1 MSQKITINHPG
12 AGAGGRL
19 KARGVGNHFPE
30 GTTPTTGRAQS
41 QHWNLNLRV
50 QTLGGGVLLVMI
62 KLLSLENGSGLG
74 SGHTTTQRHS
84 PFLHI
89 LILLV
94 PLGKHVIQMK
104 LKPNNN
110 PSF

>member
-1 MSQKITINHPG
+1 M
-12 AGAGGRL
+12 
-19 KARGVGNHFPE
+19 GNHFPK

-74 SGHTTTQRHS
+74 SGHRQHHRDNS

-94 PLGKHVIQMK
+94 PLGKYVIQMK